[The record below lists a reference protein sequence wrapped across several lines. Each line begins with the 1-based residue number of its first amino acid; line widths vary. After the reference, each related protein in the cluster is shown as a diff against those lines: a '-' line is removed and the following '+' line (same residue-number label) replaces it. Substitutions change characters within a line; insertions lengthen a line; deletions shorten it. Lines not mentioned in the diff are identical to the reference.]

1 MELFRYF
8 LYVFFFQNMFAFQS
22 NDRFIPTRQKT
33 TADFLKKTRS
43 DYFDVSASENGMKTM
58 RNVQYQNHLRKN
70 FLEQQQES
78 KVGGSTKQKKPEKIK
93 LIHEDWA
100 CKISEMRIKFLP
112 DFETL
117 KKPMFGVISK

>member
-78 KVGGSTKQKKPEKIK
+78 KVDGRTKQKKPEKIK

>member
-1 MELFRYF
+1 
-8 LYVFFFQNMFAFQS
+8 MFAFQS

>member
-1 MELFRYF
+1 MFR
-8 LYVFFFQNMFAFQS
+8 FQS
-22 NDRFIPTRQKT
+22 DDRFIPTRQKT
-33 TADFLKKTRS
+33 TADFLKKTRP
-43 DYFDVSASENGMKTM
+43 DHFDVSTCDNGVKTM
-58 RNVQYQNHLRKN
+58 RNVQFQNHLRKI

-78 KVGGSTKQKKPEKIK
+78 REDKKPKKKKPEKIK

-100 CKISEMRIKFLP
+100 CKISDMRIKFLP